1 MERQI
6 LSQEEINALLRDSEI
21 SETAETGEQLS
32 PLQKDALGEIG
43 NISYGTASTALSD
56 ILKKRVVIDTPT
68 VRVTTQREIK
78 EEHPVPYVIVEVN
91 YKRGL
96 SGSNVL
102 ILKVSDSAVIAD
114 LMMGGDGSNPS
125 DDLSEM
131 ELSAVGEAM
140 NQMVGSACTSLSTL
154 LNKRIDIEPPRVE
167 KVNLSEDKPF
177 MRYQDL
183 KIEELIDSEIMLLMP
198 FRLGVD
204 LADSLLALTEPAAPA
219 ATVAPAPAQT
229 PVSAPVPPLA
239 QPAQSNPAAAYGMAP
254 PPSANMPPPAPPEPR
269 QQPVMVQSAQFSP
282 LGAAKSGRE
291 MSSGNIGLIMDV
303 PLQVTVELGS
313 TRMKIKEILELG
325 LGSIIELDK
334 LAGDPVDVLVNGK
347 LIAKGEVVVID
358 ENFGIKITDIISPLE
373 RASTLQ

>member
-1 MERQI
+1 MDRQI
-6 LSQEEINALLRDSEI
+6 LSQEEINALLRENDSN
-21 SETAETGEQLS
+21 EQLS

-43 NISYGTASTALSD
+43 NISYGSASTALSD

-68 VRVTTQREIK
+68 VRVTNQKEIK
-78 EEHPVPYVIVEVN
+78 EAHPVPYVIVEVN
-91 YKRGL
+91 YKKGL

-125 DDLSEM
+125 PDLSEM

-154 LNKRIDIEPPRVE
+154 LSKRIDIDPPLVE

-177 MRYQDL
+177 IRFQNMEDL
-183 KIEELIDSEIMLLMP
+183 LVVVSFRMKIEELIDSEIMLLMP
-198 FRLGVD
+198 FPLAVD
-204 LADSLLALTEPAAPA
+204 LADSLLALTEGAAHP
-219 ATVAPAPAQT
+219 VHEAPAQ
-229 PVSAPVPPLA
+229 PVP
-239 QPAQSNPAAAYGMAP
+239 QAATEAI
-254 PPSANMPPPAPPEPR
+254 PAPSQRSIPPQPQPIPEVR
-269 QQPVMVQSAQFSP
+269 QPQVMVQPAQFSP
-282 LGAAKSGRE
+282 LGAAKTGKE
-291 MSSGNIGLIMDV
+291 AVSGNIGLIMDV

-325 LGSIIELDK
+325 LGSIIELEK

-358 ENFGIKITDIISPLE
+358 ENFGIKITDIISPIE
-373 RASTLQ
+373 RATTLQ